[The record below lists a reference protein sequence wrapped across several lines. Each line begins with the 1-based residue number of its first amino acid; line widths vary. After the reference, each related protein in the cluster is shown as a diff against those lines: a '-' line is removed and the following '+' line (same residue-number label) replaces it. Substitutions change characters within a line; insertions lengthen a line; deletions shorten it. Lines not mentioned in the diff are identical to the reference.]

1 MKPLFYKVIASG
13 MSYYFLPD
21 EFEKALWFSNDF
33 WLIQM
38 VFIDADRGLQYRDYD
53 RQRGEFVD

>member
-1 MKPLFYKVIASG
+1 MKPLFYKVIISG
-13 MSYYFLPD
+13 MSYYFPPD
-21 EFEKALWFSNDF
+21 EFEKALWCSNDF

-38 VFIDADRGLQYRDYD
+38 AFIDADRGLRYRNYD

>member
-1 MKPLFYKVIASG
+1 MKPLFYKVIISG
-13 MSYYFLPD
+13 MSYYFSLD
-21 EFEKALWFSNDF
+21 EFEKALWCSNDF

-38 VFIDADRGLQYRDYD
+38 AFIDADRGLQYRDYD